1 MADDMSNNV
10 LAAGITSL
18 SSTAKEGVKSLE
30 GIHEVEIDLDKVTRD
45 FYDEAEKAF
54 KDIVDL
60 LKTIASGASANGN
73 NPLGGTV
80 AGVLGGK
87 KDKDEPGKPKQVNK
101 NITLEQLIKYND
113 STVASAAFL
122 HNDLEKIIKLLRPQ
136 KSEKK
141 ENGLGKIF
149 DGIGGAGSM
158 ILLAAALV
166 AFAGAAMIF
175 SKVDFGKALLGLAL
189 FTGFVLGTIG
199 LAKLINKEQD
209 ALKSLAKNTLI
220 MIGAYV
226 LFGIAL
232 IVVSNIIKYA
242 DAKMVAVTLGLFAA
256 FVTGTVALAK
266 WMSKEEKSLMDF
278 AKGVLLM
285 IAGYVAFSVAL
296 ILVSKIATFV
306 DWKEVG
312 ITLAAFMGFTLLSIS
327 LAKIVNKSSGD
338 FVKLAGG
345 AALMA
350 VAYAAFGLAVAVVGN
365 ITKSIGAS
373 GWAGVF
379 LTLAGFVGMIL
390 LTKFAGKAVD
400 LPSILMLTAG
410 SLLMTV
416 AFLAFGGA
424 IKALSSLTVKDLL
437 MGVAVIGTMAIL
449 VIALGALGTAITGIL
464 PGLVIFS
471 AAAVIMSVAL
481 TAFAAAVYAAVT
493 LINKIVITKETFAT
507 IGKLGLFML
516 ALAPVGLAA
525 IASMP
530 SLLSLAAWSLIATPT
545 FLGLFAVLKGFD
557 SLIADPEKLD
567 SYKVKIKHLNEV
579 IRMMSTSFF
588 IGPKDMLKM
597 IAFSAAVLPAK
608 IAITSALTIAES
620 VKKLAALEINKEE
633 IFRVMSTLNL
643 VIDSMGNYAE
653 SAKGIGQKAAK
664 AMNIAL
670 GGIVDA
676 IASITDTII
685 KLRSI
690 KQEEVEKANEN
701 LKMII
706 HKLFIGDGKN
716 DVTITSVFE
725 SIPGVSKKALRGA
738 QALVPITQA
747 IDNLTN
753 VILKIKD
760 SVSEDQINSALVVI
774 AKEVFFFT
782 MIGANIASI
791 GKLKAKR
798 LSQASEN
805 INIIAD
811 CLSTLK
817 NAIPQ
822 GTMSSEGILEPL
834 RQISA
839 FDAKGFANNTKQMKK
854 GAENLSAMAPSLKK
868 INTAIENINVQPL
881 ERIKVSFDNLI
892 SQTAQLKELSN
903 TIKDLASSLNQM
915 PKKGLAS
922 LSSLGNSSWSKS
934 AGMESSGT
942 NSGAASLYG
951 ETDRTLLTAIS
962 SNLEKIVT
970 EGVKVINSED
980 PTKYQTPSL
989 PEQRAEAYSG
999 I

>member
-18 SSTAKEGVKSLE
+18 SATTKDGIKSLE
-30 GIHEVEIDLDKVTRD
+30 GIHEVEVDLDKVTKD
-45 FYDEAEKAF
+45 FYEEAEKAF

-60 LKTIASGASANGN
+60 LKAIAAGSEENSS
-73 NPLGGTV
+73 NPLGGAV

-87 KDKDEPGKPKQVNK
+87 KDKEEAGKPKQVNK

-136 KSEKK
+136 KGEKK
-141 ENGLGKIF
+141 DNGLGKIF

-166 AFAGAAMIF
+166 AFAGAALIF

-199 LAKLINKEQD
+199 LAKLIDKEQES
-209 ALKSLAKNTLI
+209 LKSLAKNTLI

-226 LFGIAL
+226 LFGVAL
-232 IVVSNIIKYA
+232 IVVSNIMKYA
-242 DAKMVAVTLGLFAA
+242 DAKMVAITLGLFAA

-266 WMSKEEKSLMDF
+266 WMAKEEKSLADF
-278 AKGVLLM
+278 AKGVLMM
-285 IAGYVAFSVAL
+285 IGGYVAFSVAL
-296 ILVSKIATFV
+296 LLVSKISASV
-306 DWKEVG
+306 DWAAVG
-312 ITLAAFMGFTLLSIS
+312 ITLGAFMGFTLVSIG
-327 LAKIVNKSSGD
+327 LAKLVNKSLED
-338 FVKLAGG
+338 FAKLAGG
-345 AALMA
+345 AALMT
-350 VAYAAFGLAVAVVGN
+350 VAYAAFGLAVAAVGR
-365 ITKSIGAS
+365 ITKDLGTA

-379 LTLAGFVGMIL
+379 LTLAGFVGMVL

-400 LPSILMLTAG
+400 LPSILKLAAG

-424 IKALSSLTVKDLL
+424 IKALSSLTIKDVL
-437 MGVAVIGTMAIL
+437 MGVAIVGVMTVL
-449 VIALGALGTAITGIL
+449 VVALGALGTAITGIL
-464 PGLVIFS
+464 PGLVVFS
-471 AAAVIMSVAL
+471 VAAVIMSVAL
-481 TAFAAAVYAAVT
+481 TAFAASVYAAVT
-493 LINKIVITKETFAT
+493 MINKVVITKETFAT
-507 IGKLGLFML
+507 LGKLALFML
-516 ALAPVGLAA
+516 AIAPIGLAA
-525 IASMP
+525 VASIP
-530 SLLSLAAWSLIATPT
+530 SLLLVAAWSLIATPT

-557 SLIADPEKLD
+557 NLIADPEALD
-567 SYKVKIKHLNEV
+567 SYKVKIRHLNE
-579 IRMMSTSFF
+579 IIHLMSTSFF

-597 IAFSAAVLPAK
+597 IAFSAAILPVK

-633 IFRVMSTLNL
+633 IIRVMSTLSL
-643 VIDSMGNYAE
+643 VIDSMGKYAE

-670 GGIVDA
+670 GGIVSA

-716 DVTITSVFE
+716 DVTITSIFE

-738 QALVPITQA
+738 QALVPITQS
-747 IDNLTN
+747 IDNLTS

-760 SVSEDQINSALVVI
+760 SVSEDQIDSALAVI
-774 AKEVFFFT
+774 AKEVLFFGT
-782 MIGANIASI
+782 IGSNIASI
-791 GKLKAKR
+791 GKLNAKR
-798 LSQASEN
+798 LTQASEN

-817 NAIPQ
+817 SAIPQ
-822 GTMSSEGILEPL
+822 GSMSSNGILEPL
-834 RQISA
+834 KDITS
-839 FDAKGFANNTKQMKK
+839 FDAKGFVDNTKQMKK
-854 GAENLSAMAPSLKK
+854 GTDNLNAMVPSLKK
-868 INTAIENINVQPL
+868 IGTAIDNINVQPL
-881 ERIKVSFDNLI
+881 EKIKVSFDNLI
-892 SQTAQLKELSN
+892 SQTAQLKELSE

-942 NSGAASLYG
+942 GESASLYG
-951 ETDRTLLTAIS
+951 ETDRSLLTAIS
-962 SNLEKIVT
+962 SNLEKIAN
-970 EGVKVINSED
+970 EGVKVINTKD
-980 PTKYQTPSL
+980 PTVYETPKL
-989 PEQRAEAYSG
+989 PDQKAEAYSG